1 MTLNDLTAL
10 IRKAINVPAMLYQM
24 EVAIGLRDAGLQDYK
39 LPVTGKG
46 THKTVMVDSP
56 AGGYLLISQHD
67 VPNLENLIR
76 TGKVESI
83 FGFAGRFNG
92 DYPIYVRFKNGKQ
105 IRIGKPYGSY
115 PDAPAPIQ
123 KPKDAEGEKFLADE
137 INKALYEK
145 AITAPRLIYGK
156 MPAWQPRTLKAGSLV
171 QMIERTEPWPEDA
184 PYTIQPTT
192 VDTPIGVVTL
202 PAGYQID
209 RVTELVMGAPEL
221 VVKPKSGTTK
231 HFIKPLAKGGQTILA
246 TVSMNDKAMS
256 TKAMTMERLKSLL
269 EKGRILYPS
278 ESTGDYSALFESAG
292 LVVEETET
300 GEGDGLVASTLSLSL
315 SPVLDHGRT
324 SHVVTGKGAE
334 VKTAFVVVEA
344 GALIPSNTP
353 DGRINTDYPQELQP
367 RDRTRKSSVMQI
379 MNMSKNLRPAQL
391 TDSGLSSHGA
401 PIVGPDLV
409 VESGNGRT
417 LSLIRAYS
425 EGTAEQYRQYLV
437 DNAALYGLKEDKVKG
452 MRQPI
457 MVRVRLDDVDRA
469 QFARDSNLSDLQGMA
484 PTEVARVDAEQI
496 DDKMM
501 ALFSP
506 SEGGDLLAASNRGF
520 VQSFL
525 AKMGAEQAA
534 GYLTADGRPTKQ
546 VVDRIQAAIFAKAY
560 KSESLLRLAVEEPD
574 PEIRNILTALNVAAP
589 SFVQM
594 GYLSGEAHK
603 QAADTIGDSATM
615 NKNLDDTALSA
626 LVDATTA
633 VREAKA
639 AGQDV
644 REYLSQ
650 QSLFGETSPE
660 TATLAKFIADNNR
673 SSKRMG
679 NAFKAL
685 ADEICEELIRQGSAA
700 CDMFGAEPLD
710 LVSILARVSEKLTLG
725 QTDQVGLFE
734 GVVDQAEL
742 ASARAAVNQTPSDA
756 QQEAGNYGKGHLDY
770 HGLPIA
776 IENPM
781 GSYRAGTD
789 RNGKEWRTLMVNDY
803 GYIKGTKGAD
813 GDQVDVFIGSDH
825 GSEQVFIINQVEPG
839 TDRFDEHKAMFG
851 FADEPAARAGYL
863 ANYEP
868 GWEGLGSVAAMG
880 VNTFKLWL
888 KSGDMKRPA

>member
-1 MTLNDLTAL
+1 MTVNDLTAL

-39 LPVTGKG
+39 LPVKGKDRYG
-46 THKTVMVDSP
+46 SVVVDSP
-56 AGGYLLISQHD
+56 AGGDLLINPHD
-67 VPNLENLIR
+67 VPNFEKLIR

-83 FGFAGRFNG
+83 FGFAGRFDG
-92 DYPIYVRFKNGKQ
+92 DYPLYVQFKNGKQ
-105 IRIGKPYGSY
+105 IRIGKPYGRY

-123 KPKDAEGEKFLADE
+123 NPKGAEGEKFLADE

-145 AITAPRLIYGK
+145 EITAPRLIYGK
-156 MPAWQPRTLKAGSLV
+156 MPAWQPRKLNAGGLV
-171 QMIERTEPWPEDA
+171 QMTERTEPWPEDT
-184 PYTIQPTT
+184 PYTAQPTT

-202 PAGYQID
+202 PEGYQID
-209 RVTELVMGAPEL
+209 RVTELVMSAPEL
-221 VVKPKSGTTK
+221 VVKPKSGKTK

-246 TVSMNDKAMS
+246 TVSMNDKTMS

-269 EKGRILYPS
+269 EKGRILYPR

-292 LVVEETET
+292 LVVEETEA

-315 SPVLDHGRT
+315 APVLDHGRT

-344 GALIPSNTP
+344 STLIPSNTP

-401 PIVGPDLV
+401 PIIGPDLV

-417 LSLIRAYS
+417 LSIIRAYS
-425 EGTAEQYRQYLV
+425 EGTADQYREYLME
-437 DNAALYGLKEDKVKG
+437 NAELYGLDEGKVKG
-452 MRQPI
+452 MREPV

-506 SEGGDLLAASNRGF
+506 SEGGDLLAASNRAF

-525 AKMGAEQAA
+525 NKMGAEQAA

-603 QAADTIGDSATM
+603 QAADTIGDSTVM

-650 QSLFGETSPE
+650 QNLFGETSPE

-685 ADEICEELIRQGSAA
+685 ADEICDELIRQGSAA

-710 LVSILARVSEKLTLG
+710 LVSILARVSEKLTIG

-734 GVVDQAEL
+734 GVVDMAKL
-742 ASARAAVNQTPSDA
+742 AAARAAVNAAPTAA

-770 HGLPIA
+770 HGLDLA

-789 RNGKEWRTLMVNDY
+789 RDGKEWRTQMANDY
-803 GYIKGTKGAD
+803 GYIKGTEGAD
-813 GDQVDVFIGSDH
+813 GDQVDVFIGNDH
-825 GSEQVFIINQVEPG
+825 GSDQVFIINQVEPSTG
-839 TDRFDEHKAMFG
+839 QFDEHKAMFG

-868 GWEGLGSVAAMG
+868 GWEGLGSVATMG
-880 VNTFKLWL
+880 VDTFKLWL
-888 KSGDMKRPA
+888 KSGDMTRPA